1 MSDAPTSSMVP
12 QSDNPAQIAAL
23 EGDLRGL
30 DYTVDG
36 VEALLGQQANEA
48 LHRDQLVPAIL
59 MTRRLSDGGNHP
71 LAAVVRLWLLGETV
85 SGGELDHALP
95 RSGSAGLAALGLVEE
110 YDDGWRAA
118 VDLRPQGT
126 DTGPDLWVAS
136 DLGAVQRPGVLRRD
150 HVLGV
155 GRASLNLAQFVARRR
170 VRRALDLGTGCGIQ
184 LFYLLDHVRYVVATD
199 ISDRALAIT
208 RFNLVLNAAVLDLD
222 PYHPEERVE
231 LRRGNM
237 LEPVAGEQFD
247 LVVSNPPFVITPRRG
262 SGGEPDRFVY
272 RDGGLAGDDI
282 VSSLIQAV
290 PDILAPGGT
299 AQLLG
304 NWEIRDGDSW
314 DGRVREW
321 LPDGTDAWVV
331 QREQIPPAEYAE
343 TWLRDAAEE
352 RDQEQYIRSYAD
364 YLADFASRNV
374 AAVGLGMV
382 WLRRPSN
389 GPATLLRFEEVTQA
403 VEQPIGPAVA
413 AGIRRGDWL
422 AARDDD
428 GLRDEHLVVAP
439 DVTEERHQRPGA
451 EHPGVILLRQGAGFR
466 RTTLLSS
473 ELAGLVSVCDGEL
486 AVGQIITAL
495 GALLEP
501 DDEDFEPGL
510 LRGARGLIRDGF
522 LIPGAFAPGNTE

>member
-23 EGDLRGL
+23 ERDLRDLG
-30 DYTVDG
+30 YTVDG

-59 MTRRLSDGGNHP
+59 MTRQLSDDGNHP

-110 YDDGWRAA
+110 YDGGWRAA

-155 GRASLNLAQFVARRR
+155 GRASLNLAQFVERRT
-170 VRRALDLGTGCGIQ
+170 VDRALDLGTGCGIQ
-184 LFYLLDHVRYVVATD
+184 LLYLLDHAQYVVATD

-208 RFNLVLNAAVLDLD
+208 RFNLVLNAAALNLD
-222 PYHPEERVE
+222 PHHLEERVE

-237 LEPVAGEQFD
+237 LEPVAGEKFN

-262 SGGEPDRFVY
+262 SGGADRFVY

-282 VSSLIQAV
+282 VSSLVQTV

-314 DGRVREW
+314 DDRIREW
-321 LPDGTDAWVV
+321 LPDETDAWVV

-352 RDQEQYIRSYAD
+352 RDQQQYIRSYAD
-364 YLADFASRNV
+364 YLDDFAARDV

-389 GPATLLRFEEVTQA
+389 GAATLQQFEEVTHA

-413 AGIRRGDWL
+413 AGVKRGDWL
-422 AARDDD
+422 AGRDDD
-428 GLRDEHLVVAP
+428 GLRVEHLIVAP

-473 ELAGLVSVCDGEL
+473 ELTGFVSVCDGEL
-486 AVGQIITAL
+486 STGQIITAL
-495 GALLEP
+495 GSLLEP
-501 DDEDFEPGL
+501 GDEDFESGL
-510 LRGARGLIRDGF
+510 LRGVRGLVRDGF
-522 LIPGAFAPGNTE
+522 LIPAAFAPGNTE